1 MIKLTVGVQILISL
15 NFSISNN
22 SFRPEIQNTQS
33 VDKACQNLRIYN
45 PNLENGAIYELFKG
59 AKNVEHAQTRQHLEK
74 PLSSIIELEASQK
87 DMPKENRTNELHS
100 RSDVVNKTLLR
111 AVKRF
116 FLNKFKITQR
126 SMVRKRFKNVKTSHI
141 LDALAM
147 F

>member
-1 MIKLTVGVQILISL
+1 MIKITVGVQILISL

-22 SFRPEIQNTQS
+22 SFRPEIQNMQS

-45 PNLENGAIYELFKG
+45 PSLENGAIYELFKG

-87 DMPKENRTNELHS
+87 YMPKENRTNELHS

-111 AVKRF
+111 AIKRF
-116 FLNKFKITQR
+116 YSNKFKTMQKSI
-126 SMVRKRFKNVKTSHI
+126 VRRRFKNVKTSHI
-141 LDALAM
+141 LAALTK